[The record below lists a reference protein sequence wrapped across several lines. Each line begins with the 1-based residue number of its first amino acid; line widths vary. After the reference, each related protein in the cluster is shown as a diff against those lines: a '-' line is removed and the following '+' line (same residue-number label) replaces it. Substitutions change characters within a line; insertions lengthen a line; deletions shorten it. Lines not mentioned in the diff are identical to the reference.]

1 MPADGKKLDPRLFF
15 GRAAV
20 AMGLV
25 TPQQVADC
33 LDLQRRLSQVG
44 GAIPLGKIM
53 LAKGYLTAF
62 QIQETLKAQSRHAVM
77 CASCGA
83 EFAVGKSTA
92 IGGGPVRCPRCLR
105 KLSASVQTVA
115 APAPECL
122 SACGPAQ
129 AGGPAP
135 RGLTRERDVPPVP
148 PGPESCL
155 HVAPPD
161 GPSFDASVPPGVAVV
176 IGRDTHHGGNSAGV
190 RRTAEP
196 PERSEGASRCPG
208 VARQRQT
215 LCHVPRA
222 SLAPLLCLRGEFLA
236 VDDAA
241 LSHRHCAVSNENGT
255 LGVED
260 LGSRNGTYVNG
271 DRVER
276 EVLRPGDEIEIGET
290 RVFVHALGVRA
301 PGAPDRGVLSTTEL
315 WRAEGLCALC
325 GKVVS
330 ADELAR
336 DRAQRTE
343 RGVICPKCLEVAL
356 VPGRTLG
363 GYRIIEQIGR
373 GGMAEVYRAE
383 EAASHRI
390 VALKTLL
397 NAQNASADARSR
409 FVREARASA
418 SLEHP
423 NLVRIYDAGEESGI
437 PYIGMEYIEGD
448 DLAVILDKH
457 GRLDAARAVGI
468 AIDIASALAYA
479 HAHGVVHR
487 DVKPGNIILDMTY
500 GRARLL
506 DLGVAKVHD
515 PDVRRVH
522 GDRTERP
529 GLDEQ
534 SRLTRVGVGLGT
546 LDYAAPEQIE
556 SARDVDARA
565 DVYSLGATLFRA
577 VTGKRPFTG
586 ERELD
591 VARAVR
597 YEPLAW
603 PEGSERYVP
612 RPLRE
617 VVERAMRKKPKQRY
631 PRALD
636 LRAALAAVREAMG

>member
-1 MPADGKKLDPRLFF
+1 MIG
-15 GRAAV
+15 
-20 AMGLV
+20 
-25 TPQQVADC
+25 
-33 LDLQRRLSQVG
+33 RLS
-44 GAIPLGKIM
+44 
-53 LAKGYLTAF
+53 
-62 QIQETLKAQSRHAVM
+62 
-77 CASCGA
+77 A
-83 EFAVGKSTA
+83 EG
-92 IGGGPVRCPRCLR
+92 
-105 KLSASVQTVA
+105 
-115 APAPECL
+115 
-122 SACGPAQ
+122 
-129 AGGPAP
+129 
-135 RGLTRERDVPPVP
+135 
-148 PGPESCL
+148 
-155 HVAPPD
+155 
-161 GPSFDASVPPGVAVV
+161 
-176 IGRDTHHGGNSAGV
+176 
-190 RRTAEP
+190 
-196 PERSEGASRCPG
+196 EGEG
-208 VARQRQT
+208 T
-215 LCHVPRA
+215 
-222 SLAPLLCLRGEFLA
+222 LA

-241 LSHRHCAVSNENGT
+241 LSRRHCAVSNEHGP
-255 LGVED
+255 LVVED

-271 DRVER
+271 DRVVR
-276 EVLRPGDEIEIGET
+276 EILRPGDEIEIGET
-290 RVFVHALGVRA
+290 RVFVHASGVHTLGAHA
-301 PGAPDRGVLSTTEL
+301 PGAPDLGVRSTTEL

-330 ADELAR
+330 ATALGAGE
-336 DRAQRTE
+336 AQRTE
-343 RGVICPKCLEVAL
+343 RGIICPKCLEVAL

-397 NAQNASADARSR
+397 DPRNASEAARSR

-423 NLVRIYDAGEESGI
+423 NLVRVYDAGEESGI
-437 PYIGMEYIEGD
+437 PYIVMEYIEGD
-448 DLAVILDKH
+448 DLAAILARH

-487 DVKPGNIILDMTY
+487 DVKPGNIILDLTY

-515 PDVRRVH
+515 PDVRRGH

-529 GLDEQ
+529 GLDEP

-546 LDYAAPEQIE
+546 LDYAAPEQLE

-565 DVYSLGATLFRA
+565 DVYALGATLFRA
-577 VTGKRPFTG
+577 VTGERLFSG

-591 VARAVR
+591 VARAVLS
-597 YEPLAW
+597 EPLAW
-603 PEGSERYVP
+603 PKGAERLVP
-612 RPLRE
+612 RPLRK
-617 VVERAMRKKPKQRY
+617 VVERAMRKKPQDRS